1 MNLTDS
7 YLSENGY
14 DYFGNAAEDTL
25 VFFVRDEEA
34 PYVEPFDAN
43 NNESIINLSDNIVNG
58 LSVDSSASNDETQK
72 EKDHEKRGDDKRN
85 FDLDQD
91 SVSGEN
97 EYEKK
102 SVSGSMPVSDANT
115 EDDKFSGMMPH
126 MAQKDMKQTET
137 GPSNR
142 EAGMNN

>member
-34 PYVEPFDAN
+34 PYVEPFAAN

-58 LSVDSSASNDETQK
+58 LSADRSASNDETQE

-115 EDDKFSGMMPH
+115 DDEFSGMMPH